1 MFDAFRKFC
10 ERLLRIPPQP
20 QAPPGD
26 EGSTQIFRASP
37 NYLRY
42 RKLCWAV
49 TALVAIGLLVLF
61 AVVPLVGATMV
72 AKKLRGY
79 RPLLLI
85 IPAVLFLA
93 MVAGQLFRLAVLQL
107 DYEKRW
113 YVVTDR
119 SLRIREGVVSVNEM
133 TVTFANIQNI
143 SVAQGPLQRHFKI
156 ADLRVD
162 TAGGGGA
169 ESAKRPG
176 LSLHTAWFRG
186 IENAE
191 EVKTLIQKRLRG
203 LKDSGL
209 GDHEEQRT
217 AAPPVLDAHLAAALS
232 EVLAETRALRAA
244 ASGA

>member
-133 TVTFANIQNI
+133 TVTPTSRTSRWRRGHCIAI
-143 SVAQGPLQRHFKI
+143 SKSPTCAWTRRVVAERS
-156 ADLRVD
+156 R
-162 TAGGGGA
+162 
-169 ESAKRPG
+169 R
-176 LSLHTAWFRG
+176 
-186 IENAE
+186 
-191 EVKTLIQKRLRG
+191 
-203 LKDSGL
+203 SG
-209 GDHEEQRT
+209 
-217 AAPPVLDAHLAAALS
+217 
-232 EVLAETRALRAA
+232 RA
-244 ASGA
+244 